1 MIISTD
7 TYQSGTSMSSELQQD
22 LRESLPSHLFREIR
36 NLPSAKRR
44 KIIQERATPEGGSLR
59 HRPQRSIRR
68 GLDET
73 DFVLMGEE
81 GEAQAQEEIRHMATS
96 LDRKK
101 IALYVNMH
109 SMV

>member
-1 MIISTD
+1 
-7 TYQSGTSMSSELQQD
+7 MSSELQQD

-44 KIIQERATPEGGSLR
+44 KIIQERAAPEGSLR

-109 SMV
+109 ALTIKKSHHTVLLFS